1 MHIYVRMLLNQQGGF
16 VQSRKLSVC
25 RVCTSAMAIVSR
37 SFDSL
42 RIYVGS
48 FTWGP
53 FVKLSRSTVL
63 GLLGRIEIGQLVVKD
78 CDGTGT
84 ICGGPGDKDGSPQ
97 TELKV
102 LKEAFWVRVM
112 LFADMVG
119 GPNCLQ
125 GIRLGAQP

>member
-1 MHIYVRMLLNQQGGF
+1 
-16 VQSRKLSVC
+16 
-25 RVCTSAMAIVSR
+25 MAILAR

-53 FVKLSRSTVL
+53 FVNLSRSVVL
-63 GLLGRIEIGQLVVKD
+63 GLLSRVEVGQLIVKD
-78 CDGTGT
+78 SDGTVT
-84 ICGGPGDKDGSPQ
+84 ICGSPGIKDGSPR

-102 LKEAFWVRVM
+102 LKEAFWVRVL

-119 GPNCLQ
+119 ALILFARKPGSVHGRCPK
-125 GIRLGAQP
+125 GDH

>member
-1 MHIYVRMLLNQQGGF
+1 MC
-16 VQSRKLSVC
+16 S
-25 RVCTSAMAIVSR
+25 VCTSAMAIVSR

-42 RIYVGS
+42 RIYVSS
-48 FTWGP
+48 FTWRP
-53 FVKLSRSTVL
+53 LVKLSRSTVL

-84 ICGGPGDKDGSPQ
+84 ICGGSGDKDGSPQ

-119 GPNCLQ
+119 GLNYLQ
-125 GIRLGAQP
+125 GIRLGVQP